1 MAKRKTQK
9 KEKSGKSKP
18 SSKNSPR
25 DKSTPQAGNLQAG
38 EDHLTLVAIGASAGG
53 IEATSELLK
62 SLPADT
68 GLSFVLVQH
77 LDPKHH
83 SMLTDLLSKQ
93 TAMRVSEIKDGM
105 SIERNHFYVIPPNA
119 SMTVA
124 GRTLQLHPR
133 EEARGVP
140 MPIDHFMRSVAEEYR
155 ERSIGV
161 VLSGSGTDGTLGIAE
176 IQAQGGVTFA
186 QDDVTAKY
194 NSMPRSAVNSGAID
208 YVLPPKEIARELARI
223 ARLPLSQGP
232 TSIEKLVPAADGAV
246 LSSIFQT
253 LRRGTGVDFTHYRQT
268 TILRR
273 IQRRM
278 VVHKIEKLDEYV
290 RYLHANASEIKS
302 LYQDMLIN
310 VTSFFRNPPVFD
322 LLHSVVFP
330 SIMKLRHPESVLRVW
345 TPGCASGEETYSVA
359 ICLLEF
365 LGEKAAQVPIQFF
378 GTDVSEV
385 CVTKARAGVYPENIE
400 GDVSPERLK
409 RFFTRVEDGYRIS
422 KSIRDMC
429 IFAQHN
435 VLNDPP
441 FSQMDLIC
449 CRNLMIYLEPI
460 LQNKVLSLFH
470 YATRADGYLMLGTSE
485 GVGSASNLFTSVDR
499 TYKIYSKKVT
509 TNRQAVTFSLNRA
522 ADRPEYGTVRTPL
535 RQPESSSNYLEAQ
548 KEFDRRLVAQ
558 FAPATV
564 FVNDELEIVHTR
576 GNVSPYLKLSPGRA
590 SLNILKM
597 AREALLIDLRNAL
610 GRAKK
615 EGAIL
620 RKKGIALKDGNS
632 NGDGDEDGSGIGEHG
647 QSKMRLVGFDVM
659 PMHLGQTKEQYFM
672 IVFRE
677 EGFLAA
683 PEQNAKESRNEQKA
697 IAVSNARITKL
708 EQELAATKEYL
719 QSVIE
724 NQEAMNE
731 ELQSANEE
739 ILSSNEE
746 LQSTNEEMETAKEE
760 LQSANEELSTVNDEL
775 RSRNSDFS
783 TANNDLTNLLS
794 SIDLTVVMLGPDATI
809 RRFTPLAQKTLGLIP
824 GDVGRPFLNI
834 NPGVAIPNL
843 QQMALQVV
851 GNAQL
856 IEKEIPIQDGKGYQL
871 RILPYRTAEGKHEGA
886 VVTLTEVFPMMP
898 NASGASSA
906 KDEKRR
912 GKIFASKI
920 DGSESASGKS
930 TPSKT

>member
-1 MAKRKTQK
+1 MGEKQFEHCAEGLIQPRRPEERIQMAKRKTPKQK
-9 KEKSGKSKP
+9 SSGTNISRGKNALREKDPTRGKGI
-18 SSKNSPR
+18 PR
-25 DKSTPQAGNLQAG
+25 DDDQ
-38 EDHLTLVAIGASAGG
+38 LTIVAIGASAGG
-53 IEATSELLK
+53 IEATSELLRN
-62 SLPADT
+62 LPADT

-77 LDPKHH
+77 LDPHHH

-93 TAMRVSEIKDGM
+93 TSMGVSEVRNGLAV
-105 SIERNHFYVIPPNA
+105 ERNRVYVIPPNT
-119 SMTVA
+119 SMSMVD
-124 GRTLQLHPR
+124 GTLRLRPR
-133 EEARGVP
+133 EESRGVP
-140 MPIDHFMRSVAEEYR
+140 MPIDHFMRSVAEEHR

-186 QDDVTAKY
+186 QDDATAKY
-194 NSMPRSAVNSGAID
+194 NSMPRSAVTFGAVD
-208 YVLPPKEIARELARI
+208 YVLPPKQIARELARI
-223 ARLPLSQGP
+223 ARSPRSQSSITIEAALPAP
-232 TSIEKLVPAADGAV
+232 DGAV
-246 LSSIFQT
+246 LSNIFQM
-253 LRRGTGVDFTHYRQT
+253 LRRTTGVDFTHYRKT
-268 TILRR
+268 TIVRR

-278 VVHKIEKLDEYV
+278 VVHKVEKLGEYV
-290 RYLHANASEIKS
+290 RYLHSNAGEIKS

-322 LLHSVVFP
+322 VLSSTVFP
-330 SIMKLRHPESVLRVW
+330 SIMKSRHPESVLRVW

-365 LGEKAAQVPIQFF
+365 LGDKAAEVPIQFF
-378 GTDVSEV
+378 GTDVSEPS
-385 CVTKARAGVYPENIE
+385 VTKARAGVYPENIQ

-409 RFFTRVEDGYRIS
+409 RFFTRVEDGYRIN

-449 CRNLMIYLEPI
+449 CRNLLIYLEPV
-460 LQNKVLSLFH
+460 LQNKVISLFH
-470 YATRADGYLMLGTSE
+470 YATRMHGYLVLGTSE
-485 GVGSASNLFTSVDR
+485 GIGSASNLFTSVDR
-499 TYKIYSKKVT
+499 THKIFSKKAT
-509 TNRQAVTFSLNRA
+509 SSRQPVTFSLNRTG
-522 ADRPEYGTVRTPL
+522 DHSEYGTVQTPL
-535 RQPESSSNYLEAQ
+535 RPPDSSSNYLEAQ
-548 KEFDRRLVAQ
+548 KEFDRRLVTQ

-576 GNVSPYLKLSPGRA
+576 GNVSRYLKLSPGRA

-597 AREALLIDLRNAL
+597 AREALLIELRNAL

-615 EGAIL
+615 EGATI
-620 RKKGIALKDGNS
+620 RKQGIVLKNGND
-632 NGDGDEDGSGIGEHG
+632 NGGGTESGDYG
-647 QSKMRLVGFDVM
+647 QSKVQLVGFDVI
-659 PMHLGQTKEQYFM
+659 PLHLGQTKEQYFM
-672 IVFRE
+672 IVFHE
-677 EGFLAA
+677 EGVVGVQEPAT
-683 PEQNAKESRNEQKA
+683 KESRTEQKA
-697 IAVSNARITKL
+697 IKASNARITKL

-746 LQSTNEEMETAKEE
+746 LQSTNEELETAKEE

-775 RSRNSDFS
+775 RSRNSDVS
-783 TANNDLTNLLS
+783 IANNDLTNLLS
-794 SIDLTVVMLGPDATI
+794 SIDLAVVMLGPDATI
-809 RRFTPLAQKTLGLIP
+809 RRFTPLAQRTLGLIP

-834 NPGVAIPNL
+834 NPAVAIPNL
-843 QQMALQVV
+843 QQMVLQVV

-856 IEKEIPIQDGKGYQL
+856 VEKEIAVRDGQGYQL

-886 VVTLTEVFPMMP
+886 VITLVEIFPVVP
-898 NASGASSA
+898 KPAASA
-906 KDEKRR
+906 KNEKR
-912 GKIFASKI
+912 
-920 DGSESASGKS
+920 
-930 TPSKT
+930 